1 MKRFPLVHLK
11 RPRFLFLFFLG
22 VITDASDALSQ
33 SNTSDVPL
41 GGRSTLLGGT
51 GVALGRDGAA
61 PFLNP
66 ATMGRIADHRIAF
79 SVHFY
84 RYSTTTI
91 DELIRP
97 PGSVNSPSLD
107 VSQSSLASQPATFCA
122 FVTLSGLIPEEA
134 QGIWQRVRGHS
145 GRTKLGL
152 CGATLEREQ
161 LTLNAEHRVFN
172 DSKHHANVAYNLS
185 QSWQRQSIGPSLSY
199 QITEGLTVGTTLQIV
214 TLSANQSL
222 DYAELVDGTSG
233 QAYLHHLQGS
243 SLDGVTTVGATW
255 TLSPLTFGISARL
268 PSVNFTNSA
277 RFTQYVSSTSLPPK
291 LVSGQGRLVAPLVPT
306 LSFGTGVEWE
316 KIAFEFDVSTHFVTR
331 PGLQT
336 KLKMEDSEQKL
347 TDQVQSRDP
356 LRPTVALRVGSEAHL
371 STSLSLLAGARYE
384 PSMVQNGFANPAFR
398 LGPMNRSAIAGSL
411 GLGSYGRGTEL
422 LFGIELSH
430 HFGRIPVLSSLNE
443 QAVYQETRFQNT
455 SLLVVLSGSVG
466 LSAVKRTWK
475 NFQELRPKTQSPST
489 R

>member
-11 RPRFLFLFFLG
+11 QLRFLLLGFLG
-22 VITDASDALSQ
+22 AITHVSTALSQ

-66 ATMGRIADHRIAF
+66 ATMGRILDHRIAF

-84 RYSTTTI
+84 RYSMTTI
-91 DELIRP
+91 DDLIRAP
-97 PGSVNSPSLD
+97 DSVSSPSLD
-107 VSQSSLASQPATFCA
+107 VSQSSFTSKPATFCA
-122 FVTLSGLIPEEA
+122 FITLTGLIPEEA
-134 QGIWQRVRGHS
+134 QGVWQRVRGHS

-172 DSKHHANVAYNLS
+172 DANHHADVAYNLS

-214 TLSANQSL
+214 TLSSNQSW
-222 DYAELVDGTSG
+222 DYADLVNGTTG
-233 QAYLHHLQGS
+233 HAYLHHLKGS
-243 SLDGVTTVGATW
+243 SVDGVTTVGATW

-268 PSVNFTNSA
+268 PSINLNNSA
-277 RFTQYVSSTSLPPK
+277 RLTQYVSSASLPPK

-306 LSFGTGVEWE
+306 LAFGTGVEWE
-316 KIAFEFDVSTHFVTR
+316 RLSFEFDVSTSFVSY
-331 PGLQT
+331 PGIQT
-336 KLKMEDSEQKL
+336 TIKTEDSGRRV

-356 LRPTVALRVGSEAHL
+356 LRPTVAFRIGSEAHL

-384 PSMVQNGFANPAFR
+384 PSMVQNGFSNPAFR
-398 LGPMNRSAIAGSL
+398 LGPMNRNAVAGSL

-422 LFGIELSH
+422 VLGIELSH
-430 HFGRIPVLSSLNE
+430 HFGRIPVVSSLNE
-443 QAVYQETRFQNT
+443 EAVYEETRFQNT

-475 NFQELRPKTQSPST
+475 NFQELQPKTLLRES